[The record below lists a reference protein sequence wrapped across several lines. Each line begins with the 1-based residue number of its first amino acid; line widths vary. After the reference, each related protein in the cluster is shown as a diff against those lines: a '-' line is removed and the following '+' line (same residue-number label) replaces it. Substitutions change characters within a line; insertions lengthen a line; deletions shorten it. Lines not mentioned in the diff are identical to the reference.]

1 MIMHV
6 VDTVRDLVAH
16 GGLIMAV
23 LLSMSVLGVA
33 TLLFKLWHHAALGVG
48 RHAPLRAAMARWDAG
63 DGAGALAQ
71 LDGARTHLA
80 PVLRAGIGARM
91 AGVDPADLDARLT
104 AEAEAR
110 MDRVES
116 QYRLLEFI
124 GQSAPLLGLLGTVH
138 GMVVAFQAMEASG
151 GSVDPATLAGGI
163 WVALLA
169 TTAGLA
175 IALPVG
181 AVLVFLDGRA
191 NRERLMAERII
202 QTAVRPGVVN
212 GLTIG
217 APAAE
222 APTASARHAA

>member
-1 MIMHV
+1 MIAQGIE
-6 VDTVRDLVAH
+6 TVRELIAH
-16 GGLIMAV
+16 GGVIMAV
-23 LLSMSVLGVA
+23 LLSMSVLAVA
-33 TLLFKLWHHAALGVG
+33 TLIFKLWHHVALGVG
-48 RHAPLRAAMARWDAG
+48 RHAPLIAAMERWDSG
-63 DGAGALAQ
+63 DGAGALAR
-71 LDGARTHLA
+71 LRGAKSHLA
-80 PVLRAGIGARM
+80 PVLRAGITARM
-91 AGVDPADLDARLT
+91 EGADPADLDARLT
-104 AEAEAR
+104 AEAESR

-116 QYRLLEFI
+116 QYRLLEFV

-175 IALPVG
+175 IALPVS

-202 QTAVRPGVVN
+202 QAAVRPGLVN
-212 GLTIG
+212 TLT
-217 APAAE
+217 APEAA
-222 APTASARHAA
+222 ATRAGARHAA

>member
-1 MIMHV
+1 MIAQIIE
-6 VDTVRDLVAH
+6 TVRELIAH

-33 TLLFKLWHHAALGVG
+33 TLLFKLWHHVALGVG
-48 RHAPLRAAMARWDAG
+48 RHGPLKAAMARWDAG
-63 DGAGALAQ
+63 DGKGALAA
-71 LDGARTHLA
+71 LDGAKTHLA
-80 PVLRAGIGARM
+80 PVLRAGISARM
-91 AGVDPADLDARLT
+91 AGADATDLDARLT

-181 AVLVFLDGRA
+181 AILVFLDGRA

-212 GLTIG
+212 GLTASG
-217 APAAE
+217 ATGA
-222 APTASARHAA
+222 TRHAA